1 MEFIDP
7 ATLSNQK
14 PQRSLCLHFPL
25 AGIAGLYHRTWLY
38 CMGSELGSSN
48 LSSKHLATCAPPG
61 LHISLGPH
69 KCRAFEEFEAFSVRS
84 PHGCSTSRRLGKAA
98 VTWPLLPRQPL
109 KDRRL
114 CVSQFRGQHFC
125 LCCNSPTLVR
135 ALLPLDR
142 LLFSYMSSLTCTN

>member
-69 KCRAFEEFEAFSVRS
+69 KCRAFEEFESFSVRS
-84 PHGCSTSRRLGKAA
+84 PHGCSTSRRLGKAEATSQGQEA
-98 VTWPLLPRQPL
+98 VCVPVPR
-109 KDRRL
+109 
-114 CVSQFRGQHFC
+114 
-125 LCCNSPTLVR
+125 PTLQS
-135 ALLPLDR
+135 LLQQPHPGKGPAAVGQTA
-142 LLFSYMSSLTCTN
+142 F

>member
-84 PHGCSTSRRLGKAA
+84 PHVAA
-98 VTWPLLPRQPL
+98 VQADAWEKLQPPGRCSPGSL
-109 KDRRL
+109 SRTGG
-114 CVSQFRGQHFC
+114 CVC
-125 LCCNSPTLVR
+125 P
-135 ALLPLDR
+135 
-142 LLFSYMSSLTCTN
+142 SSEANTSVSAATAPPW